1 MATLNPTPRPSRT
14 EKLVDLYNNVNA
26 NPATGIRSHIYNRAG
41 LMSWGL
47 SKDAGAPAYMST
59 NKFSDTQ
66 YTRTFQPSSFAVFAG
81 SPGSFNKFALNYAV
95 NGYRHD
101 NSRYL

>member
-1 MATLNPTPRPSRT
+1 MAMLNPTPRPSKT

-26 NPATGIRSHIYNRAG
+26 NPASGIRSHISNRGG

-47 SKDAGAPAYMST
+47 SKDAGAPTYMST

-66 YTRTFQPSSFAVFAG
+66 YTRKFQPSSFAVFSS
-81 SPGSFNKFALNYAV
+81 SPGSFNQFALNYAV